1 MRLID
6 WERLSLD
13 VGLAISRIVT
23 TLFSWYIQFS
33 TSVQHWFSYL
43 PYHWTLSNHLQC
55 LIVECWLLL
64 FQDGSFD
71 LATVIR
77 AAGSYRRLHRYE
89 PVHDYVQLTNQEFE
103 HYYENNLKYVFLLN
117 QLQNPIGILGFTT
130 RSVFNNFILWGVILK
145 DVIIAI
151 IESLHENT

>member
-1 MRLID
+1 MLPSSDEANRLRKI
-6 WERLSLD
+6 
-13 VGLAISRIVT
+13 ISGCRARHFKDSDH
-23 TLFSWYIQFS
+23 TLFLVHSILHFSSTLIQLPTLHFPI
-33 TSVQHWFSYL
+33 TSSML
-43 PYHWTLSNHLQC
+43 DCGMLT
-55 LIVECWLLL
+55 LLL

-130 RSVFNNFILWGVILK
+130 RSVFNNFIL
-145 DVIIAI
+145 
-151 IESLHENT
+151 